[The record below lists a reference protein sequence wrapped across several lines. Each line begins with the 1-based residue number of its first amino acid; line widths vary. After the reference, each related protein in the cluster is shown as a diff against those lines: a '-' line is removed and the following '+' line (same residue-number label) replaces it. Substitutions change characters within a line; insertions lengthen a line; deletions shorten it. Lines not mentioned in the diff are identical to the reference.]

1 MIARCFIQRSSAFV
15 PLARFQRTL
24 TTALRVELDSEGRT
38 IRTKSRE
45 DVADDNGWDDFDP
58 LSDKGQKRT
67 QPPPRGSDRQRSD
80 VSSRSGNWGDGGSRM
95 ERRDSGGR
103 GRSDGR
109 GRVGGRDSGGR
120 GRSEPRGEDRWG
132 ERRESR
138 FDNDNGRREDRG
150 GGRGGRFSD
159 RSGPTREPR
168 APDDKRINMQALE
181 GAGFVHLYGLASCLN
196 ALRADRRDFTNPE
209 DLIDLETLSGEALE
223 HEKMQRERKP
233 EAKFSP
239 HLFVQDRA
247 GSRGE
252 RALEKAMAAEELERL
267 AGERGIPIATVDKGV
282 LNALSGNRPHQGYVL
297 RCGKLEFDSMPRL
310 SMQENSPKLWLVL
323 DEVVDP
329 QNLGA
334 LLRSA
339 YFMGG
344 SKIGVMVCAKNSA
357 PPSPVVSAAS
367 AGALELL
374 EVYSTSNLPRTLNAA
389 REEGFRIIGASSDIP
404 NADAQVYDLNELP
417 SEDRPTLLVL
427 GSEGLGLRTLVAK
440 ACTDFVKIPGQDDSG
455 VDSLNVSVTG
465 GILLWHLLN
474 K

>member
-1 MIARCFIQRSSAFV
+1 
-15 PLARFQRTL
+15 
-24 TTALRVELDSEGRT
+24 
-38 IRTKSRE
+38 
-45 DVADDNGWDDFDP
+45 
-58 LSDKGQKRT
+58 
-67 QPPPRGSDRQRSD
+67 
-80 VSSRSGNWGDGGSRM
+80 
-95 ERRDSGGR
+95 
-103 GRSDGR
+103 
-109 GRVGGRDSGGR
+109 
-120 GRSEPRGEDRWG
+120 
-132 ERRESR
+132 
-138 FDNDNGRREDRG
+138 
-150 GGRGGRFSD
+150 
-159 RSGPTREPR
+159 
-168 APDDKRINMQALE
+168 MQALE

-196 ALRADRRDFTNPE
+196 ALKADRRDFTNPE

-223 HEKMQRERKP
+223 HEIMQRERKP

-247 GSRGE
+247 GSKGE

-267 AGERGIPIATVDKGV
+267 AGERGVPIATVDKGV
-282 LNALSGNRPHQGYVL
+282 LNSLSGNRPHQGYVL

-310 SMQENSPKLWLVL
+310 SMQETSPKLWLVL

-339 YFMGG
+339 YFIGG
-344 SKIGVMVCAKNSA
+344 SNIGVMVCAKNSA

-440 ACTDFVKIPGQDDSG
+440 ACTDFVKIPGQQDDSG

-465 GILLWHLLN
+465 GILLWHLWN
-474 K
+474 N